1 MKFKY
6 LRGGVHADW
15 FIFFKQGLY
24 GSLLP
29 PRRAECD
36 GAALLPAV
44 SDGGQGT
51 RSRGGRHEK

>member
-24 GSLLP
+24 GSLPP
-29 PRRAECD
+29 PRRAERD

-44 SDGGQGT
+44 SGGGQGT
-51 RSRGGRHEK
+51 RS